1 MGEELRIFKLIKE
14 IHKENQ
20 KKCNKAMAD
29 EGLKITKPQLD
40 MMVYLKENQDREINA
55 KNIEEDF
62 HLTNPTV
69 AGFLNRLEKKQLI
82 QKKKSEKGFKYKAI
96 ELTKRGEELL
106 EAIQKRGMNFTLLAL
121 KDIPKEDLITIVNT
135 LEKILVNIQKN

>member
-1 MGEELRIFKLIKE
+1 
-14 IHKENQ
+14 
-20 KKCNKAMAD
+20 
-29 EGLKITKPQLD
+29 

-96 ELTKRGEELL
+96 ELTKKGEELL

-121 KDIPKEDLITIVNT
+121 KDIPKEDLITIANT

>member
-82 QKKKSEKGFKYKAI
+82 QKRRVRKAS
-96 ELTKRGEELL
+96 
-106 EAIQKRGMNFTLLAL
+106 
-121 KDIPKEDLITIVNT
+121 
-135 LEKILVNIQKN
+135 NIKQLN